1 MTPFLLTLEG
11 VVVEEAEPCSEGDE
25 TWRVL
30 RATSRG
36 QSIRTVWFKTSSLI
50 MISDCVATITA

>member
-11 VVVEEAEPCSEGDE
+11 VVVEKAELWTEGDE

-30 RATSRG
+30 RAHFPA
-36 QSIRTVWFKTSSLI
+36 Q
-50 MISDCVATITA
+50 